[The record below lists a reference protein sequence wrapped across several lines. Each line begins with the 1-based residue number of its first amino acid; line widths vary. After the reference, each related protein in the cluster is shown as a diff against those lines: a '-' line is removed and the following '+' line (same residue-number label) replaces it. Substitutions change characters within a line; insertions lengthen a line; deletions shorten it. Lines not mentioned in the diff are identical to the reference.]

1 MLRFARATLF
11 ASLCSSALTL
21 TSMSASAS
29 VHYVRASASG
39 ANNGSDWANAFTNP
53 SSALLAA
60 QSGDQ
65 IWVAAGTYAPARPGG
80 LRTASF
86 ALKAGVSMYGGFAG
100 TEWALS
106 QRDVAAHP
114 TILSGD
120 LNGDDS
126 AARFD
131 WTSHGEN
138 SYHVVTASNVGASAL
153 IDGFVITGGYADA
166 AAPIDPH
173 DGAGGGLVAT
183 GSSPTCV
190 DLRIEDNFALRGGGV
205 AGANLKSSIVTQ
217 NQAQSGGGV
226 HGSVVKLEACRIFGN
241 RATTEGSAVKLAFGN
256 GALIVNCVVY
266 GNTGP
271 GTAILGE
278 YVDAIVVNCTVAYN
292 LATNAV
298 CAGIADFGVAN
309 GIRVR
314 NSILWGNRGA
324 SGSLMDQQIGG
335 SSGSWSAIEGFVQP
349 NALNIGNADPRFR
362 DARGADEVI
371 GTSDDDYTLVLTSPC
386 IDSGNNVYVPLGI
399 ATDAGGLPRVV
410 DEPLMLDTGPGPAPH
425 VDRGAH
431 ESDGTNIPGLRP
443 LKKY

>member
-1 MLRFARATLF
+1 MPRFARATLF
-11 ASLCSSALTL
+11 ASLCSSAFVL
-21 TSMSASAS
+21 TSTTASAS
-29 VHYVRASASG
+29 VYYVRASASG
-39 ANNGSDWANAFTNP
+39 SNNGSNWANAFTSP

-65 IWVAAGTYAPARPGG
+65 IWVAAGTYEPARPGG
-80 LRTASF
+80 LRSASF
-86 ALKAGVSMYGGFAG
+86 ALKTGVSIYGGFAG

-106 QRDVAAHP
+106 QRDITAHP

-131 WTSHGEN
+131 WTNHGEN
-138 SYHVVTASNVGASAL
+138 SYHVVTASNVGASAR

-166 AAPIDPH
+166 VAPTDPH
-173 DGAGGGLVAT
+173 DGAGGGVVAT

-190 DLRIEDNFALRGGGV
+190 HLRIEDNYARNGGGV
-205 AGANLKSSIVTQ
+205 ADANLKSSTVTQ
-217 NQAQSGGGV
+217 NQAQFGGGL
-226 HGSVVKLEACRIFGN
+226 HASVIRLEACRIFGN

-256 GALIVNCVVY
+256 GSLIVNCLVY

-278 YVDAIVVNCTVAYN
+278 YVGAHVIHCTVAYN
-292 LATNAV
+292 LATNAT
-298 CAGIADFGVAN
+298 CAGVADFGLSS
-309 GIRVR
+309 GIIVR

-335 SSGSWSAIEGFVQP
+335 SSSDWSAIEGFVQP
-349 NALNIGNADPRFR
+349 NALHIGNADPRFR
-362 DARGADEVI
+362 DARGADDVI

-399 ATDAGGLPRVV
+399 AADASGLPRVV

-443 LKKY
+443 LKK